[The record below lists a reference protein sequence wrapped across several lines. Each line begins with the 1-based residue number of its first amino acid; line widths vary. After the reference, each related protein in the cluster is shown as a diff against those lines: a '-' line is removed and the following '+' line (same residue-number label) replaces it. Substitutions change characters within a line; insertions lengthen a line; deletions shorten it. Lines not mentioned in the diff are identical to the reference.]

1 MPSLNSYS
9 CSVNKFSSLD
19 CLERLL
25 GSFVSPL
32 FTRLGPPV
40 SHLSSC
46 IFFLL
51 LFFPAELN
59 CVFVPIN
66 LIKSLIA
73 FANHPASS
81 CCCCLLLSLIS
92 EITGPLLEHRAT
104 DNNPLSVCVCV
115 SVFEK
120 ILFFFLSRIEEEFTL
135 LWLPPV
141 TLKWVSTVPLAGL
154 PCPAFTHLLKCSA
167 LLVCFLN

>member
-1 MPSLNSYS
+1 MASGVRWWLICTNCNYYLNVSIFFNKIRLFFFCCLKIRYKYVHLPSLNSYS

-46 IFFLL
+46 ILFLL

-115 SVFEK
+115 CVCIWK
-120 ILFFFLSRIEEEFTL
+120 DIIFF
-135 LWLPPV
+135 PQ
-141 TLKWVSTVPLAGL
+141 
-154 PCPAFTHLLKCSA
+154 
-167 LLVCFLN
+167 